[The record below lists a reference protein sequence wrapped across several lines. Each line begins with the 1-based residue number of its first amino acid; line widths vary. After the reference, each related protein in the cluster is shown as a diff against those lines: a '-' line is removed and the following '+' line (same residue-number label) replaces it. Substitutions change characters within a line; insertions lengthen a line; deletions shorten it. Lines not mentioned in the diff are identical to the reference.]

1 MFFNDVKEIQNIASR
16 TGCAVFVVPNNEA
29 VEIKNAIILEPTTKT
44 VISIDDVKDL
54 ILRLNIRQTSDTF
67 VLIRP
72 ADTLGLDSAN
82 ALLKN
87 LEEPGENVHFVLV
100 TSNASK
106 IIPTIL
112 SRSSIYFLKKN
123 VPVDGPI
130 DADSKTMDVA
140 KRLVVAKPADL
151 PALAEEITKTKD
163 GVKQKALNILGTA
176 VEILYKSYYKTG
188 KDVFIKK
195 LPKFLTA
202 YENIDKNGHVK
213 LHIVADL
220 C

>member
-1 MFFNDVKEIQNIASR
+1 MFFSDVKEIHSIASR
-16 TGCAVFVVPNNEA
+16 TGCAVFVLPDSIK

-44 VISIDDVKDL
+44 VISIDDVKEL
-54 ILRLNIRQTSDTF
+54 ILRLNIRQTSDQF
-67 VLIRP
+67 IIIRP
-72 ADTLGLDSAN
+72 ADLLGLDAAN

-87 LEEPGENVHFVLV
+87 LEEPGDKVHFVLI
-100 TSNASK
+100 TSQASK

-123 VPVDGPI
+123 EPIDGPI
-130 DADSKTMDVA
+130 DADDKIMDIA
-140 KRLVVAKPADL
+140 KRLLVAKPADL
-151 PALAEEITKTKD
+151 PGLAEEISKSKD

-176 VEILYKSYYKTG
+176 IEVLYKSYYKTG
-188 KDVFIKK
+188 KDIFIKK

>member
-1 MFFNDVKEIQNIASR
+1 MFFNDVSEVQSIASR
-16 TGCAVFVVPNNEA
+16 TGCAVFVVPDNEKID
-29 VEIKNAIILEPTTKT
+29 IKNAIIVEPTDKT
-44 VISIDDVKDL
+44 IISMDDIKELLGRLGKKQTADL
-54 ILRLNIRQTSDTF
+54 F

-72 ADTLGLDSAN
+72 ADLLGLDSAN

-87 LEEPGENVHFVLV
+87 LEEPQDKVHFVLV
-100 TSNASK
+100 TSQASK

-112 SRSSIYFLKKN
+112 SRSVIYFLKKEE
-123 VPVDGPI
+123 PIDGPI
-130 DADSKTMDVA
+130 DADKKVMELA

-151 PALAEEITKTKD
+151 PAIAEEIAKSKD
-163 GVKQKALNILGTA
+163 GVHAKAKEILGTA
-176 VEILYKSYYKTG
+176 IEILYKSYYKTG

>member
-1 MFFNDVKEIQNIASR
+1 MFFNDASEIKNIASR
-16 TGCAVFVVPNNEA
+16 TGCAVFVVPDSTK
-29 VEIKNAIILEPTTKT
+29 VEIKNAYVLEPTTKT
-44 VISIDDVKDL
+44 VISIDDIKEL
-54 ILRLNIRQTSDTF
+54 IQRLGIRQTSEQF
-67 VLIRP
+67 IIIRP
-72 ADTLGLDSAN
+72 ADLLGLDAAN

-87 LEEPGENVHFVLV
+87 LEEPQDKVHFVLI
-100 TSNASK
+100 TSSASR

-112 SRSSIYFLKKN
+112 SRSSIYFLRKDE
-123 VPVDGPI
+123 PIDGPI
-130 DADSKTMDVA
+130 DADKKMMELA

-151 PALAEEITKTKD
+151 PSLADEITKSKD
-163 GVKQKALNILGTA
+163 GVRQKAMTVLGTA
-176 VEILYKSYYKTG
+176 IEILYKSYYKTG

>member
-1 MFFNDVKEIQNIASR
+1 MFFNDASEIKNIASR
-16 TGCAVFVVPNNEA
+16 TGCAVFVVPDSTK
-29 VEIKNAIILEPTTKT
+29 VEIKNAYVLEPTTKT
-44 VISIDDVKDL
+44 VISIDDIKEL
-54 ILRLNIRQTSDTF
+54 IQRLGIRQTSEQF
-67 VLIRP
+67 IIIRP
-72 ADTLGLDSAN
+72 ADLLGLDAAN

-87 LEEPGENVHFVLV
+87 LEEPQDKVHFVLI
-100 TSNASK
+100 TSSASR

-112 SRSSIYFLKKN
+112 SRSSIYFLRKDE
-123 VPVDGPI
+123 PIDGPI
-130 DADSKTMDVA
+130 DADKKMMTV
-140 KRLVVAKPADL
+140 
-151 PALAEEITKTKD
+151 
-163 GVKQKALNILGTA
+163 LGTA
-176 VEILYKSYYKTG
+176 IEILYKSYYKTG